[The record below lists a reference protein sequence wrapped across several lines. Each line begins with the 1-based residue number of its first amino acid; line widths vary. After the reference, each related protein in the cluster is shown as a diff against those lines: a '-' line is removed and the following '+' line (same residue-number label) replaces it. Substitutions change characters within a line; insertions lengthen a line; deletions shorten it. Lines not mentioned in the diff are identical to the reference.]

1 MKHIVNNWVKQ
12 LELTPHPEGGY
23 YKEIIKGEWD
33 ETTSRASYSSI
44 YFLLTHDNI
53 SHFHRI
59 DVDEIWYYHAGDSL
73 TVHMIQPDGT
83 YKYVTIG
90 NNIDNGDVLQYVVP
104 KGTIFASSIEGGQ
117 GYALV
122 GCMCQP
128 AFEFNHFEMLSVER
142 LNKDYPHLTE
152 INKRYALSE
161 SEINQSY

>member
-1 MKHIVNNWVKQ
+1 MTTVKKWVDQ

-23 YKEIIKGEWD
+23 YKEIIKGEQD
-33 ETTSRASYSSI
+33 EVTARAAYSSI

-73 TVHMIQPDGT
+73 TIHMIDANGL
-83 YKYVTIG
+83 YNKVTVG
-90 NNIDNGDVLQYVVP
+90 QNIEAGDVLQYVVP
-104 KGTIFASSIEGGQ
+104 KGTIFASSIEDGV

-128 AFEFNHFEMLSVER
+128 AFDFNNFEMLSTEQ
-142 LNKDYPHLTE
+142 LNKQFPHLLE
-152 INKRYALSE
+152 INNKYALSQ
-161 SEINQSY
+161 SEITKYN

>member
-1 MKHIVNNWVKQ
+1 
-12 LELTPHPEGGY
+12 
-23 YKEIIKGEWD
+23 
-33 ETTSRASYSSI
+33 
-44 YFLLTHDNI
+44 
-53 SHFHRI
+53 
-59 DVDEIWYYHAGDSL
+59 
-73 TVHMIQPDGT
+73 MIQPDGT

-90 NNIDNGDVLQYVVP
+90 NNIDKGDVLQYVVP